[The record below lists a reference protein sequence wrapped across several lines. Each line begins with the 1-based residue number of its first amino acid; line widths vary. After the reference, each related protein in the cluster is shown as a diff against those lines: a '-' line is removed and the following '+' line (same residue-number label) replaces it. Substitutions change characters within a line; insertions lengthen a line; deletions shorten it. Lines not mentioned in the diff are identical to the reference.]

1 VKEIGVRKVLGAS
14 VTDITKLLSTDFVK
28 LVVIAIIIGSP
39 IAWWVMHSWLEGF
52 PYRTNIDW
60 WVFLL
65 AAATAVLIAVGTV
78 SFHAIRAGRSNP
90 VDALRSE

>member
-1 VKEIGVRKVLGAS
+1 
-14 VTDITKLLSTDFVK
+14 
-28 LVVIAIIIGSP
+28 
-39 IAWWVMHSWLEGF
+39 MHSWLEAF

-90 VDALRSE
+90 VEALRSE